1 MTHIIDS
8 DVIIDFLKGEQ
19 QAVRLLAAIGRR
31 NVSIS
36 TVSIAELVDGNI
48 NGPDPV
54 GQELGLRRLLAV
66 TRVRIVNRAIGE
78 LTGQIRAD
86 LRRRKRP
93 VGDRSLDLFVAATA
107 LEHGL
112 ILVTRNLKDYDDIRG
127 LKLHEW
133 STENV

>member
-8 DVIIDFLKGEQ
+8 DVTIDFLKGKQ
-19 QAVRLLAAIGRR
+19 QVARLLDAIGRR
-31 NVSIS
+31 NLSIS
-36 TVSIAELVDGNI
+36 TVSVAELVDGNI

-66 TRVRIVNRAIGE
+66 TRIRIVNRAIGE
-78 LTGQIRAD
+78 RTRQIRAD

-93 VGDRSLDLFVAATA
+93 VDDRALDLFVAATA

-112 ILVTRNLKDYDDIRG
+112 ILITRNLKDYDDIPG

-133 STENV
+133 STESV